1 MAPMNGKDV
10 DPRTLVLDAIANVR
24 DCAARMRASADN
36 LQEELPRVRV
46 DENLRA
52 AAKGLCGRLAEASS
66 DALSAVDEQRDAALK
81 PELDAAVVL
90 RALSGIEAGM
100 MDVLA
105 GFAELVEKL
114 EAAAERDERC
124 EPAFVLVIE
133 AAGGLLQCFQTARSS
148 TDALRAAM

>member
-1 MAPMNGKDV
+1 MTDKDK
-10 DPRTLVLDAIANVR
+10 DQRTLALDAIADVR
-24 DCAARMRASADN
+24 DCAVQMRATSEN
-36 LQEELPRVRV
+36 LQKELPRIRV

-52 AAKGLCGRLAEASS
+52 AAKGLCGRLAQVSS
-66 DALSAVDEQRDAALK
+66 DALSAVGEQRDAAVSADI
-81 PELDAAVVL
+81 DAARIL
-90 RALSGIEAGM
+90 TALSGIEGTM

-133 AAGGLLQCFQTARSS
+133 AAGGLLQRFQTAKAS
-148 TDALRAAM
+148 TDALRTAL

>member
-1 MAPMNGKDV
+1 MNGKDV
-10 DPRTLVLDAIANVR
+10 DRRTLALDAIADVR
-24 DCAARMRASADN
+24 DCAVQMRASAEN
-36 LQEELPRVRV
+36 LAKELPRVRV

-52 AAKGLCGRLAEASS
+52 AAQGLCGRLAQVSS
-66 DALSAVDEQRDAALK
+66 DAVSAVGEQRDAALA
-81 PELDAAVVL
+81 PGPDSAAIL
-90 RALSGIEAGM
+90 RALSDTEARM

-133 AAGGLLQCFQTARSS
+133 AAGGLLQRFQAAKAS
-148 TDALRAAM
+148 TDALRAAI

>member
-1 MAPMNGKDV
+1 MDT
-10 DPRTLVLDAIANVR
+10 RTLVLDAIADVR
-24 DCAARMRASADN
+24 DCAVQMRAGAES
-36 LQEELPRVRV
+36 LQEELPRLRM

-52 AAKGLCGRLAEASS
+52 AAKGLCERLSRVAS
-66 DALSAVDEQRDAALK
+66 DTVSAVGEQRDAALSA
-81 PELDAAVVL
+81 ELDAAVIL
-90 RALSGIEAGM
+90 SALSGIEATM

-133 AAGGLLQCFQTARSS
+133 AAGGLLQHFQTARAS
-148 TDALRAAM
+148 TDALRVAL